1 MLQTNISLM
10 QDIFKCFHSSKV
22 IIILALVLSIPTQG
36 RSQTSFSG
44 LESLF
49 TGPKSYITVFAA
61 VPPDIDGDIK
71 DKAWDKVR
79 WTDLFEDIEGDK
91 QPRPA
96 HNTRVKMLWD
106 KSSLYIAAELK
117 EPHIWG
123 GLKNHDDIIYYDN
136 DFEVFIDPNNN
147 THNYFEIE
155 VNALNT
161 LLDLF
166 IPKPY
171 RNGGSVLMSWNAPGL
186 ISKVKIN
193 GTLNNP
199 SDLDSSWTVEMAIPF
214 KALSLG
220 NHVRVPR
227 EGELWRVNFSRVQ
240 WDTEIKDGIYIKKK
254 DSKGGTLPERN
265 WVWSPQGVVNMHYP
279 ERWGYLNF
287 TMKDPGDDQSSFQ
300 VPVAEK
306 MKRYLWLVYYR
317 QKEFHRKNRSYASS
331 LSQLGIDTSVAF
343 ENKIIELHMNSTGS
357 QFRAT
362 INLNNN
368 KTISIDHDGHV
379 Q

>member
-1 MLQTNISLM
+1 MQYIYTRFSLL
-10 QDIFKCFHSSKV
+10 KL
-22 IIILALVLSIPTQG
+22 IIILTLFLALPTRG
-36 RSQTSFSG
+36 SSQTSFSG
-44 LESLF
+44 LEQLF
-49 TGPKSYITVFAA
+49 VAPKSYTTLFAA
-61 VPPDIDGDIK
+61 VPPVLDGDIN
-71 DKAWDKVR
+71 DEVWEEAG
-79 WTDLFEDIEGDK
+79 WTDLFEDIEGNK

-106 KSSLYIAAELK
+106 KSFLYIAAELE

-147 THNYFEIE
+147 THDYFEIE

-186 ISKVKIN
+186 VSKVKIN
-193 GTLNNP
+193 GTLNDP

-214 KALSLG
+214 KALTIG

-227 EGELWRVNFSRVQ
+227 EGDLWRVNFSRVQ
-240 WDTEIKDGIYIKKK
+240 WDTEIKDGSYIKKK
-254 DSKGGTLPERN
+254 DSKGKNLPERN
-265 WVWSPQGVVNMHYP
+265 WVWSPQGVINMHYP

-287 TMKDPGDDQSSFQ
+287 TTKDSGSFQ
-300 VPVAEK
+300 LPVAEK
-306 MKRYLWLVYYR
+306 MRSYLWLVYYR
-317 QKEFHRKNRSYASS
+317 QKEFRRKNNSYAPS
-331 LSQLGIDTSVAF
+331 LATLGIIPKIKIGNTEHTLQMTSAG
-343 ENKIIELHMNSTGS
+343 N
-357 QFRAT
+357 QFRA
-362 INLNNN
+362 IISSDNK